1 MAAGKKE
8 EAVKNKENVL
18 TKGRQDRDTKNI
30 TKLCQKYICQDF
42 FSFCIIFF

>member
-18 TKGRQDRDTKNI
+18 PKEDRTGIQKNI
-30 TKLCQKYICQDF
+30 TKL
-42 FSFCIIFF
+42 

>member
-1 MAAGKKE
+1 MGMAAGKKE

-30 TKLCQKYICQDF
+30 TKL
-42 FSFCIIFF
+42 